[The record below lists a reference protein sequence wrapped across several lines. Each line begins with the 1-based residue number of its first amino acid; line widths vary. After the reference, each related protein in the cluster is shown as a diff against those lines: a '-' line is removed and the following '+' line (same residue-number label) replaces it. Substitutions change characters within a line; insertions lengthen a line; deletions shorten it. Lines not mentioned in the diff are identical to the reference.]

1 MFNDKFTETI
11 SHEGAVAIVTC
22 DGKEAHVTNTWNS
35 YVHINGTN
43 QLLIPAAG
51 MHSTEEDTAKNNKV
65 KITFGSKEVQG
76 TQGMGAGFYL
86 EGKAAFKE
94 EGKEFDMMK
103 EKFPWLRKVL
113 IVTVE
118 LVKQTI

>member
-1 MFNDKFTETI
+1 MFNEKLRETLA
-11 SHEGAVAIVTC
+11 HEGAVAIVTC

-35 YVHINGTN
+35 YVNILGSN

-51 MHSTEEDTAKNNKV
+51 MNSTEKDTAIQNKV
-65 KITFGSKEVQG
+65 KITFGSKEVEG

-86 EGKAAFKE
+86 EGKAAFLQ
-94 EGKEFDMMK
+94 EGREYDLMK

-113 IVTVE
+113 VVSVE
-118 LVKQTI
+118 QVKQTI

>member
-1 MFNDKFTETI
+1 MFNEKLKDTLA
-11 SHEGAVAIVTC
+11 HEGAVAIVTC

-35 YVHINGTN
+35 YVNISGDN

-51 MHSTEEDTAKNNKV
+51 MKSTEQDATINNKV
-65 KITFGSKEVQG
+65 KITFGSKEVEG

-94 EGKEFDMMK
+94 EGKEYDQMK
-103 EKFPWLRKVL
+103 AKFPWLRKVL
-113 IVTVE
+113 VVTVE
-118 LVKQTI
+118 QVKQTI